1 MAIKRFGNE
10 TRITSGTP
18 DVHGWQRGSSNHQ
31 CDNGRV
37 RETRAEPV
45 RPE

>member
-10 TRITSGTP
+10 TRDATRGM
-18 DVHGWQRGSSNHQ
+18 DAQRWQRENSNDQ
-31 CDNGRV
+31 CDSGKV